1 MMAYNGFTINAI
13 RKEFGIKI
21 IGDILLFKDV
31 QPVQPSE
38 ILAGFLDRYLPLAS
52 AIGTEKARSEFIV
65 APILAELTEISNH
78 QISLFSGVEFNVDE
92 DKGLKGRCDFIIS
105 ASNVQY
111 VLTAP
116 VLTIVEAKN
125 DNINSGF
132 GQCMAEMIAARI
144 FNESEGNIRKNV
156 YGSVTTGSVWRF
168 LKLREDSIY
177 IDKKEYF
184 IESLEQILGILFS
197 IASEEES

>member
-1 MMAYNGFTINAI
+1 MAYNGFTINAI